1 MSGGLVPHQGFAMI
15 RILLFVMFA
24 ALLLT
29 NPPVTARQ
37 ADPEAAALGNALE
50 RPATGRIA
58 GSGAHALGSHVP
70 SRETRV
76 RSESPAR
83 PGSLRWHSF
92 LPGMFR

>member
-1 MSGGLVPHQGFAMI
+1 MI

-29 NPPVTARQ
+29 HPPVTTRK
-37 ADPEAAALGNALE
+37 ADPEAAAHGNALE

-58 GSGAHALGSHVP
+58 GSRAQAPGSRVP
-70 SRETRV
+70 SRETRGKFG
-76 RSESPAR
+76 SPAR

>member
-1 MSGGLVPHQGFAMI
+1 MI

-24 ALLLT
+24 TLLLT
-29 NPPVTARQ
+29 NPPVAARK
-37 ADPEAAALGNALE
+37 ADPESAAHGSALE
-50 RPATGRIA
+50 GPATGRIDGSRAHAA
-58 GSGAHALGSHVP
+58 GSRGP

-76 RSESPAR
+76 RSGSPAR